1 MCKNF
6 LCENLAAANRAKT
19 ACFLNNLLGVFTLRK
34 TGAGKEFAKSPGLD
48 DHFSSAKLANNIGF
62 LSASNKKGA
71 SIVDAM
77 LQRVEKIKAEAEI
90 VLKKIKLIEDEMG
103 K

>member
-1 MCKNF
+1 MKA
-6 LCENLAAANRAKT
+6 EIKT
-19 ACFLNNLLGVFTLRK
+19 Y
-34 TGAGKEFAKSPGLD
+34 E
-48 DHFSSAKLANNIGF
+48 NNIGF